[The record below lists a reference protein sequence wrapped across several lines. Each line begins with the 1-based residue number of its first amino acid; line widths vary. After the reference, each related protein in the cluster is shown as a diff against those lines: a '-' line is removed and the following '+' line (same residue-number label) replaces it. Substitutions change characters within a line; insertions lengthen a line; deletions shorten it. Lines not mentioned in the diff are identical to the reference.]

1 MGGRVRYE
9 RDLIDLADAGVTKG
23 RSISETT
30 AKKLLQKALDG
41 SGITPTEERTLKY
54 IVDNYQINEAARTL
68 LLERVKQDE
77 SARSVSRSSQRDS
90 QQTVLTQYEGTKFG
104 ATYFLIVALAVA
116 ICSLGVMA
124 MTRTP

>member
-1 MGGRVRYE
+1 MG
-9 RDLIDLADAGVTKG
+9 KG

-54 IVDNYQINEAARTL
+54 IVDNYRINEAAKTL
-68 LLERVKQDE
+68 LTERVKQDE

-90 QQTVLTQYEGTKFG
+90 QQSEVLPYEKTKFG
-104 ATYFLIVALAVA
+104 ATYFLIVAFAIV

-124 MTRTP
+124 MTRTPQS